1 MSNLSGATTAVF
13 VVKLSAAL
21 EVAVSVD
28 WQTKDGT
35 AKAGADYEAASGT
48 VTFEAGETEK
58 QIQVI
63 AYGREAGD
71 TESKTFSILLYP
83 PENAILDQTLTEVE
97 IQVIDDGGIAVTS
110 LVVAAGPRGL
120 KGDPGLSAYE
130 LAKMQGFEGNLQDW
144 LEVQNPSAE
153 MLRKADEAAE
163 SAAEA
168 KLARDQTQQIIDDA
182 GEQSTLV
189 VLAQPQGAGKSG
201 MLQGG
206 TVQDA
211 LKSCVSVFAHG
222 AKGDF
227 NPTTKTGT
235 DDTQAFKDAIS
246 YAISHGLRNVY
257 VPAGHYLITDEL
269 NIGGQS
275 FISGEGNRDY
285 WRGVVDG
292 VHIFGDGP
300 YSTILVFD
308 PPTPNAPCLSAR
320 GGWGTHSPRAIS
332 QLAIEPLDWVDYSST
347 AEGTGILLQG
357 CCFVPVT
364 DVNIG
369 RFHRGVHLWNK
380 LQGPSDT
387 GNTFASGDFTEF
399 NRMTRVRIFNCD
411 INADYQVTKGNNSFH
426 GNSWR
431 DCMFQ
436 INPYG
441 GIGLRMWDD
450 GTRAGIVA
458 PTDPRYQY
466 IANVYN
472 NNFDIN
478 FFGSDS
484 QTCYLMSL
492 IRAQGRGCSGTMTV
506 EAAVTLKT
514 DTYEWFQSFGSLH
527 SISAVNTS
535 VGATDKATRPVAFM
549 WNNLALPENYFDG
562 ADSILLSTSYPRQFD
577 LNNYQNT
584 GMDLLNVRGGQSG
597 NIWSQQYSPVSVGWL
612 FTVRDQ
618 SVSRPGQRVRWQF
631 SYDGTKI
638 KAPAQPSVGL
648 YNSTVGIDITATAA
662 VPSVTATIDLGSSLL
677 RYNRCYFDG
686 WDISRFG
693 VVPTADASFS
703 AGSSSL
709 RINRSYVVSRYYT
722 ATVFDSAG
730 AGSPEGV
737 VAAGIGSTYRRTD
750 GGSATTFYVKESGT
764 GNTGWVAK

>member
-1 MSNLSGATTAVF
+1 MTIIKRADLGRPLTWDELDDNFQQVDDLTAAA
-13 VVKLSAAL
+13 SAA
-21 EVAVSVD
+21 VSS
-28 WQTKDGT
+28 
-35 AKAGADYEAASGT
+35 AAASATAAAGSAT
-48 VTFEAGETEK
+48 NSFNSANSAASSADAAAASAASAIDALMNSTFEPSDFDFASGGTLDSTDRNKAVYNPADNNWYSWAG
-58 QIQVI
+58 
-63 AYGREAGD
+63 
-71 TESKTFSILLYP
+71 
-83 PENAILDQTLTEVE
+83 TLPH
-97 IQVIDDGGIAVTS
+97 
-110 LVVAAGPRGL
+110 VVAAGTNPTADSNWKPRTDQLLRQNLGSSE
-120 KGDPGLSAYE
+120 PGMGASL
-130 LAKMQGFEGNLQDW
+130 
-144 LEVQNPSAE
+144 
-153 MLRKADEAAE
+153 
-163 SAAEA
+163 
-168 KLARDQTQQIIDDA
+168 
-182 GEQSTLV
+182 STLE
-189 VLAQPQGAGKSG
+189 
-201 MLQGG
+201 QGG

-275 FISGEGNRDY
+275 FLSGEGNRDY

-308 PPTPNAPCLSAR
+308 PPTSDTPCLSAR

-347 AEGTGILLQG
+347 AEGTGVLLQG

-411 INADYQVTKGNNSFH
+411 INSDYQVTKGNNSFH

-466 IANVYN
+466 IVNVYN

-535 VGATDKATRPVAFM
+535 VGATDKATRPVAFI

-577 LNNYQNT
+577 LNNYGNT

-638 KAPAQPSVGL
+638 KAPAQPKVGL

-662 VPSVTATIDLGSSLL
+662 VPSATATIDLGSSLL
-677 RYNRCYFDG
+677 RYKRCYFDG
-686 WDISRFG
+686 WDISSFG
-693 VVPTADASFS
+693 VVPTADASFN

-737 VAAGIGSTYRRTD
+737 VAAGTGSTYRRTD
-750 GGSATTFYVKESGT
+750 GGAASTFYVKEAGT